1 MGESKLT
8 YTKAK
13 HELEEIVKA
22 IESGNLDVDA
32 LTDKVK
38 RASEL
43 IAFCKNKLIATDQ
56 DLQKLLDEIS

>member
-1 MGESKLT
+1 MNESKLT

-13 HELEEIVKA
+13 MELEEIVKA

-32 LTDKVK
+32 LTQKVK

-43 IAFCKNKLIATDQ
+43 ISFCKKKLTTTDEE
-56 DLQKLLDEIS
+56 LQKLLDEIS

>member
-1 MGESKLT
+1 MRESKLT

-43 IAFCKNKLIATDQ
+43 IAFCKNKLTATDQ

>member
-1 MGESKLT
+1 MNESKLT

-13 HELEEIVKA
+13 MELEEIVKA

-32 LTDKVK
+32 LTQKVK

-43 IAFCKNKLIATDQ
+43 ISLCKKKLTTTDEE
-56 DLQKLLDEIS
+56 LQKLLDEIS

>member
-1 MGESKLT
+1 MEKSKLT

-13 HELEEIVKA
+13 LELEEIVKA
-22 IESGNLDVDA
+22 IESGTLDVDA

-43 IAFCKNKLIATDQ
+43 IVFCKHKLTETDK
-56 DLQKLLDEIS
+56 DLQKLLDEMS